1 MNGLKISHRTVFLIT
16 AVLLG
21 AAAPAWAQF
30 CPDTPVRVGVPGASA
45 SVGFGD
51 QSTSYTLG
59 IQAAPRDHL
68 LLDASYSAL
77 VVDAVDTSHGLST
90 GAAYEIPLADG
101 YDCDPDSATGR
112 TRFRIRIRER
122 RILALVLDQREL
134 RSDGRRRGVRGRA
147 LPIHAVRPTHVRL
160 RKSGGRCLRRW
171 LARILERGCGC
182 VAPRERPDLR
192 HGHGVLQPRRLLG
205 LHAPTGADAALSRAA
220 PGTAKLY

>member
-77 VVDAVDTSHGLST
+77 VVDDVDTSHGLST

-101 YDCDPDSATGR
+101 AFCPWGGLGFAYG
-112 TRFRIRIRER
+112 FG
-122 RILALVLDQREL
+122 
-134 RSDGRRRGVRGRA
+134 SDGFSRSFSTSVSFGVTAGAVAYEDERYRFT
-147 LPIHAVRPTHVRL
+147 PFVRPTYGYGSLVADVFDGGWHGSWNVAAGALLLANDQIFATGTASFNRDGYSGFTL
-160 RKSGGRCLRRW
+160 R
-171 LARILERGCGC
+171 
-182 VAPRERPDLR
+182 
-192 HGHGVLQPRRLLG
+192 LG
-205 LHAPTGADAALSRAA
+205 LMLH
-220 PGTAKLY
+220 